1 MDNENKWEYDYSSQ
15 DKNESGDTGYPN
27 VGSSGMNTAN
37 QYNDPQPEPE
47 TAYTAPQTDNGAGGA
62 TPPVHPVQPQDA
74 QPPKKKKKFNGK
86 RVARSAVALVLAAAM
101 GFAGGFVGAKF
112 GGSGKVVIQ
121 QVAPSS
127 TADSASGSDS
137 SITAASSSGSSLTTE
152 QVADLVSPSVVV
164 ITTEQ
169 VVYSQWSWYG
179 QNQVESGA
187 GSGVIISSDG
197 YILTCAH
204 VVDGASTITV
214 TIGDKDYT
222 ATLVGEDTT
231 SDIAVIKID
240 ADGLTPATVGNSDSL
255 KVGQSV
261 MAVGNPLGELGGT
274 VTGGMISA
282 LNRSVT
288 IQGSS
293 SMNTMSLIQMDASVS
308 PGNSGGG
315 LFNMNGELVGIV
327 NAKSSSSDA
336 EGLGFAIPINDAIKV
351 AQELLENG
359 YVTGRPYLGIT
370 YLAVTD
376 AQTASQL
383 GVNAYGVYVVEVVKG
398 GPAEKAG
405 LQAGDRIVSV
415 DGTEIASKDDLGTL
429 MQKHAAG
436 DTLSITIARDGQMQ
450 TVNVTLG
457 EKTASNS

>member
-37 QYNDPQPEPE
+37 QYTAPQPEPE

-86 RVARSAVALVLAAAM
+86 RVARSAVALLLAAAM

-293 SMNTMSLIQMDASVS
+293 SVNTMSLIQMDASVS

>member
-222 ATLVGEDTT
+222 ATRVGEDTT

-293 SMNTMSLIQMDASVS
+293 SVNTMSLIQMDASVS

>member
-86 RVARSAVALVLAAAM
+86 HVARSAVALVLAAAM

-204 VVDGASTITV
+204 VVDGASNITV

-293 SMNTMSLIQMDASVS
+293 SVNTMSLIQMDASVS

>member
-86 RVARSAVALVLAAAM
+86 RVARSDVALVLAAAM
-101 GFAGGFVGAKF
+101 GFAGGVVGAKF

-127 TADSASGSDS
+127 TADSASGSDN

-293 SMNTMSLIQMDASVS
+293 SVNTMSLIQMDASVS

>member
-47 TAYTAPQTDNGAGGA
+47 AAYTAPQTDNGAGGA

-86 RVARSAVALVLAAAM
+86 HVARSAVALVLAAAM

-293 SMNTMSLIQMDASVS
+293 SVNTMSLIQMDASVS

>member
-222 ATLVGEDTT
+222 AALVGEDTT

-293 SMNTMSLIQMDASVS
+293 SVNTMSLIQMDASVS

-429 MQKHAAG
+429 MQEHAAG